1 MSRRATLEIV
11 DGHDVPA
18 SPLAEW
24 IAAEDERLD
33 SRDDERREATALFEQ
48 VGATVEDADAFLVEG
63 VLKPLA
69 AFGKGLLKPRP
80 KRDPDVRWPNEIAA
94 LRAYV
99 NQADARA
106 RRSPTARLAVHCETG
121 GTFTAA
127 QRPAEPRMDDGLRHV
142 GRALAQL
149 DDQTFDWLVRAYD
162 ELHPPRIRT
171 EGGESRNTR
180 GNGFGGVAVGS
191 AQAIA
196 ASMREAGDTAATW
209 QRLVADECG
218 LQTDEATLEH
228 MTEAVRVAKRALRTA
243 LRAVELDTRPR
254 WLIPPATRREIE
266 RDVAPEV
273 VATCLGAP
281 VVDGLRG
288 ECGEGEALATDV
300 AASPRCERC
309 GKPWGMR

>member
-11 DGHDVPA
+11 EAHDVPA

-24 IAAEDERLD
+24 MADEDARLD
-33 SRDDERREATALFEQ
+33 ARADEQSEARALFEQ
-48 VGATVEDADAFLVEG
+48 VGAAAEDVDAFLVEG

-69 AFGKGLLKPRP
+69 AFGKGLLKPKP
-80 KRDPDVRWPNEIAA
+80 KRDPDVRWPNEVAA
-94 LRAYV
+94 LRAWWQV
-99 NQADARA
+99 RDTS

-127 QRPAEPRMDDGLRHV
+127 SRPAEPRMDDGVIHV
-142 GRALAQL
+142 ARALAKVSAEAL
-149 DDQTFDWLVRAYD
+149 AWTVSACL
-162 ELHPPRIRT
+162 ELRPPRART
-171 EGGESRNTR
+171 EGGELRNSR
-180 GNGFGGVAVGS
+180 GNGFGGESVGS

-196 ASMREAGDTAATW
+196 ATARETGDNTETW
-209 QRLVADECG
+209 QRLVAEAHG
-218 LQTDEATLEH
+218 IEQDEATLERIDA
-228 MTEAVRVAKRALRTA
+228 AVKGAKRALRAA

-266 RDVAPEV
+266 RDAAPEV
-273 VATCLGAP
+273 VTTCLGAP

-288 ECGEGEALATDV
+288 ECGEGEALAADV

-309 GKPWGMR
+309 GNPWGQR